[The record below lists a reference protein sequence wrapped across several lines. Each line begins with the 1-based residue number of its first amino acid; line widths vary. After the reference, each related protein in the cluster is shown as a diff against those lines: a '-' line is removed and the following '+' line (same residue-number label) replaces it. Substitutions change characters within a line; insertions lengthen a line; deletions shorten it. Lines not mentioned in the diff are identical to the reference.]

1 VSTAYSLGGLEVRHP
16 PVDEPASH
24 CLAGADGIAVAARS
38 HESLRLL
45 VAADV
50 EQYGLMVSH
59 TFRRAV
65 KAGLP
70 LTGIA
75 EQLDEAIT
83 RVSMPSVCAI
93 LVDVTAA
100 GFTVLHR
107 GGPAPL
113 VIRSDGALTRVVP
126 SMPGP
131 PLGPHESFAR
141 DSKGDFVP
149 AGATDVLLV
158 TTPGSVEPSMHAIA
172 SAASASLRDLWSALL
187 QVGLNHGGNAVAL
200 ASPTSP

>member
-1 VSTAYSLGGLEVRHP
+1 MSTAYSLGGLEVRHP

-24 CLAGADGIAVAARS
+24 CLAAVDGVAVAARS
-38 HESLRLL
+38 HDSVRLL

-65 KAGLP
+65 KSGLQ
-70 LTGIA
+70 LAAIA

-93 LVDVTAA
+93 LVEVTAS

-126 SMPGP
+126 AMPGP

-141 DSKGDFVP
+141 GSNGEFVQ
-149 AGATDVLLV
+149 AGPTDVLLV
-158 TTPGSVEPSMHAIA
+158 TTPGSVEPAIHAIA
-172 SAASASLRDLWSALL
+172 SAESASLSDLWHSILE
-187 QVGLNHGGNAVAL
+187 VGLNKGGNAVAL